1 MINFKKNDPI
11 TNFINKVYFEI
22 SKSNPTADAFEKL
35 LATHESDP
43 IKLVAI
49 GFCYMQKYPMK
60 ARGYLC
66 AYDNLYKLG
75 FDGDSLAVLNS
86 PLAQIRHHPLVVAR
100 LVVRHFNA
108 RDYSSAWRL
117 VASSPQDTLNNLK
130 ENSGFTRTIFELTKI
145 TKNTIAYDVLEARS
159 PEIDQLKV
167 EIAEK
172 TSKIREYTSTCA
184 ETYSNYVK
192 ERNFST
198 ADEFSWLAYNAG
210 ERSEAF
216 FDVVCKPLP
225 TELDISARVMFFRI
239 EAARFF
245 NKNPTFI
252 AYGARTFLHGSEVHS
267 AYEITSKAIE
277 NSVVNIEVLH
287 LNARASVVLGSAGT
301 EILPEF
307 VPGRS
312 DRNFYAFSLH
322 RKLSKSIFTAN
333 SNEELHYRSLC
344 HSIDME
350 LHSPLSVFHQKT
362 PIYKNATPK
371 VAICISGQLR
381 GVERS
386 SKSVISALLK
396 HTDGHLFIDT
406 WKTQR
411 SSFPTFTR
419 VQRLIG
425 NELWNL
431 LPLELKMPDG
441 FRQYLPRTT
450 KKLTSPITS
459 TVTPDYINSYFP
471 NATIRIE
478 DEDIF
483 EKAVSEQAPKLTLR
497 GNLNQAKM
505 FYKIKKC
512 HELAV
517 NHSSHHEIAFDVI
530 IRTRPDLEISFPNI
544 KEYID
549 SAYNNPN
556 VIYVSYVTALG
567 YGDQFAIG
575 SKKAMDVY
583 SSIWEKVWASKQF
596 KYSDSFDP
604 QVSSFAGESLMA
616 NHLLLHGIDVKFI
629 KPEKSNFTTTLSI
642 NATDIKDVLADDIEA
657 CELKPL
663 LETFQSKYLEM
674 RKTNTAFT

>member
-11 TNFINKVYFEI
+11 TNFINKAYFEI
-22 SKSNPTADAFEKL
+22 SNSNPTANELEKL
-35 LATHESDP
+35 LTTHENDP
-43 IKLVAI
+43 IKLVAV
-49 GFCYMQKYPMK
+49 GFCYIQKYPMK

-66 AYDNLYKLG
+66 AYDNLFKLG
-75 FDGDSLAVLNS
+75 FDGDSLAVLSS
-86 PLAQIRHHPLVVAR
+86 PLTQIRYHPLVVAR
-100 LVVRHFNA
+100 LVVRHFNT
-108 RDYSSAWRL
+108 RDYSSAWKL
-117 VASSPQDTLNNLK
+117 VASCPQETLTNLR

-145 TKNTIAYDVLEARS
+145 TKSTIAYDALAAHS
-159 PEIDQLKV
+159 PAIDQLKV

-172 TSKIREYTSTCA
+172 TSRLREHTSTCA

-216 FDVVCKPLP
+216 FEVVCKPLA

-239 EAARFF
+239 EAARTFK
-245 NKNPTFI
+245 KNPTFI
-252 AYGARTFLHGSEVHS
+252 AYGARTFLHASEVNS

-277 NSVVNIEVLH
+277 NSVLNTEVLH
-287 LNARASVVLGSAGT
+287 LNARASVVLGSATT
-301 EILPEF
+301 EVLPEF
-307 VPGRS
+307 VPGKS

-322 RKLSKSIFTAN
+322 RKLSKSILTAN
-333 SNEELHYRSLC
+333 SNEELHYRNLC
-344 HSIDME
+344 HSIEME
-350 LHSPLSVFHQKT
+350 LHSPLSAICQKT
-362 PIYKNATPK
+362 PIYKSTHPR

-381 GVERS
+381 GIEKS
-386 SKSVISALLK
+386 SKSVISELLD
-396 HTDGHLFIDT
+396 HTNGHLFIDT

-411 SSFPTFTR
+411 SNFPTFTR

-431 LPLELKMPDG
+431 LPVELKMPDG

-459 TVTPDYINSYFP
+459 SVTSDYVKNYLPSATV
-471 NATIRIE
+471 RIE
-478 DEDIF
+478 DEEIF
-483 EKAVSEQAPKLTLR
+483 EKAVSEQAPKLRLR

-512 HELAV
+512 HELAT
-517 NHSSHHEIAFDVI
+517 NYSSDHEMEFDVV

-544 KEYID
+544 KEYIE
-549 SAYNNPN
+549 SAHSNQN
-556 VIYVSYVTALG
+556 VIYVSYLTAVG

-575 SKKAMDVY
+575 SKKAMDIY
-583 SSIWEKVWASKQF
+583 SSIWEKVWSSKQF
-596 KYSDSFDP
+596 KYSDSFDQ
-604 QVSSFAGESLMA
+604 QVSAFAGESLMA
-616 NHLLLHGIDVKFI
+616 NHLFLHGIDVKFI

-642 NATDIKDVLADDIEA
+642 NSTDIKDDLADDIEA

-663 LETFQSKYLEM
+663 LEAFHSKYLEM
-674 RKTNTAFT
+674 RKSKIAFT